1 MGRVAP
7 ASQGELNNMAVMFCK
22 GAALTNINDDFVLK
36 ALLLSIQYNW
46 VIFYLIHKHVLTKR
60 HIMGHGGAVWNN

>member
-1 MGRVAP
+1 
-7 ASQGELNNMAVMFCK
+7 MAVMFYN
-22 GAALTNINDDFVLK
+22 GAAMTNKNDDFILK

-46 VIFYLIHKHVLTKR
+46 VIFYLIHKHILTKW

>member
-1 MGRVAP
+1 VAP
-7 ASQGELNNMAVMFCK
+7 ASQGELNSMAVMFYK
-22 GAALTNINDDFVLK
+22 GAAMTNKNDDFILR

-60 HIMGHGGAVWNN
+60 HIMRRGGAVWNN